1 MSMRRKRP
9 RSQPSADVRA
19 GGFTLVELM
28 VAMTIGLII
37 LAGVAQIFTS
47 SRATYVVQEG
57 LARVQENGRFAMEF
71 IAQDLRMAGYAGC
84 VNINQALNADAG
96 LSVTNHL
103 NGTDPA
109 TNFGP
114 NGHIQGY
121 DYDTSSWDPVLP
133 AGFFAAGEVQPNTDV
148 LLIRRAS
155 DNPIG
160 VVPPYMPTPAAALQL
175 TAGNGLSL
183 DDIVIVSDCENVD
196 IFQITGP
203 TDPNATGAINHNIGA
218 GSPGNATMDLSK
230 TYDGSADVITLMT
243 RVYYIGT
250 GASGGPALFTKDM
263 QGGSMPAAGQE
274 LVQDVETMQI
284 LYGEDTDADGNADI
298 YQLPA
303 AVADWS
309 RITSVRIGLLVRTPD
324 ERDVDLNTSTYTVVP
339 GANFGPVNDRR
350 QRRLFAS
357 TIQLRNQRTD

>member
-1 MSMRRKRP
+1 MSMLHQRSRP
-9 RSQPSADVRA
+9 HQSAHTRA
-19 GGFTLVELM
+19 RGFTLVELM

-47 SRATYVVQEG
+47 SRTTYVVQEG

-84 VNINQALNADAG
+84 VNINQALNPDTGFSAN
-96 LSVTNHL
+96 NHL

-109 TNFGP
+109 TNFVP
-114 NGHIQGY
+114 NEHMQGY
-121 DYDTSSWDPVLP
+121 DYDTGSWDPVLP
-133 AGFFAAGEVQPNTDV
+133 AGFFVAGEVQPNTDV
-148 LLIRRAS
+148 VLVRRGS

-160 VVPPYMPTPAAALQL
+160 VTPPYMPTPAGALHM
-175 TAGNGLSL
+175 APGNGLSL
-183 DDIVIVSDCENVD
+183 NDIVIVSDCENAD

-203 TDPNATGAINHNIGA
+203 DDPDVDGIINHNTG
-218 GSPGNATMDLSK
+218 GTSPGNATKDLSK
-230 TYDGSADVITLMT
+230 MYDGSAEVIALIT

-250 GASGGPALFTKDM
+250 GANGAPALFRKDM
-263 QGGSMPAAGQE
+263 QGGSMPATGQE

-284 LYGEDTDADGNADI
+284 LYGEDTDTDGNADI
-298 YQLPA
+298 YRLPV
-303 AVADWS
+303 AVTDWS
-309 RITSVRIGLLVRTPD
+309 RVVSVRIGLLVRSPD
-324 ERDVDLNTSTYTVVP
+324 EHGGDANTNTYTVVP
-339 GANFGPVNDRR
+339 GGVFGPVNDRR